1 NYSFAQTCSSATPS
15 EEAEIPNP
23 VPVEVEK
30 LDKDIAKN
38 TKKEDETIE
47 KAAEIPDGIQNGTV
61 ELIVPRAE
69 IGSGQTPDEPDINLN
84 PVFDRLGPPNVDL
97 ENMEASFFNG
107 QSQDPFSNF
116 NGNPLFVVV
125 DHELATPDGV
135 EGPVPV
141 SVKPDIV
148 NFDGDP
154 LSNMT
159 NQSAERV
166 DADSINLQSQTSPP
180 IGSNE
185 SCPICADELPSNI
198 NEIYCSAN
206 SVVKAAIR
214 RLRKVRLLLD
224 IQPLHEIKR
233 LRSTV
238 IFVLNPH
245 CSCSPL
251 DNPGSLALLMSS
263 KDNEFATRSH
273 SNRHVVPDE
282 RVSIYGLQSYSGLP
296 DELINARKMCAAR
309 DDNTTFN
316 LPTAD

>member
-1 NYSFAQTCSSATPS
+1 M
-15 EEAEIPNP
+15 
-23 VPVEVEK
+23 PVEVEK

-38 TKKEDETIE
+38 TKKEETIE

-61 ELIVPRAE
+61 ELIGNLYPDTRTIEYNFLDKLFPHTWLCSIVPRAE

-135 EGPVPV
+135 EGPVPI
-141 SVKPDIV
+141 SVKPDIA

-166 DADSINLQSQTSPP
+166 DADSINLQSQTS
-180 IGSNE
+180 
-185 SCPICADELPSNI
+185 
-198 NEIYCSAN
+198 
-206 SVVKAAIR
+206 R
-214 RLRKVRLLLD
+214 
-224 IQPLHEIKR
+224 
-233 LRSTV
+233 T
-238 IFVLNPH
+238 
-245 CSCSPL
+245 
-251 DNPGSLALLMSS
+251 
-263 KDNEFATRSH
+263 
-273 SNRHVVPDE
+273 
-282 RVSIYGLQSYSGLP
+282 
-296 DELINARKMCAAR
+296 
-309 DDNTTFN
+309 
-316 LPTAD
+316 